1 MDRFIN
7 DKNLDR
13 LRRLASVV
21 TSEAERK
28 TLLGLLA
35 KEKATFVELQK
46 AGSARVN
53 SGLKTLPWGPQR
65 GCRSVRLDPPSE
77 SSITGGPLAPS

>member
-7 DKNLDR
+7 DKRNLDR
-13 LRRLASVV
+13 LRRLASICV
-21 TSEAERK
+21 TSEAQRK

-53 SGLKTLPWGPQR
+53 SGLKTLPWGPRR
-65 GCRSVRLDPPSE
+65 GCHSVRL
-77 SSITGGPLAPS
+77 API